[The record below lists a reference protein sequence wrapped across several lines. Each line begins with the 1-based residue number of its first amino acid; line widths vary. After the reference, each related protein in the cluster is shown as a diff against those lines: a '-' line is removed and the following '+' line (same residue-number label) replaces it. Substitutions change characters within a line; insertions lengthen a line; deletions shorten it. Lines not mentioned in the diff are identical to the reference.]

1 MKNYNEALQE
11 FNNLLNDDPD
21 FQIQWEHEKEE
32 DQQKAFFEWCSFYED
47 TKHIKDVK

>member
-21 FQIQWEHEKEE
+21 FQLQWEHENEQE
-32 DQQKAFFEWCSFYED
+32 QQDSFFEWCSYYED
-47 TKHIKDVK
+47 TKHIKKGE